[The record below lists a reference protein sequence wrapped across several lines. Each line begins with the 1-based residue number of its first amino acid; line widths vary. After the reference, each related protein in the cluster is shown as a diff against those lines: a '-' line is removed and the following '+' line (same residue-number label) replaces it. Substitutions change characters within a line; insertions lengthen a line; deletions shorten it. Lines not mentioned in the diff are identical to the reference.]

1 MNPGGGKET
10 GRKRGKVPVV
20 VRTSTKS
27 FLQITGSPGQLP
39 NRIIFKRNCEHS
51 YVKFPPPGW
60 TSQEKEEGRGRR
72 RGEGGRARSEG
83 GE

>member
-1 MNPGGGKET
+1 M
-10 GRKRGKVPVV
+10 V

-39 NRIIFKRNCEHS
+39 DRVIFKRNCEHS

-60 TSQEKEEGRGRR
+60 TSQEKGEGRREREEGQGVR
-72 RGEGGRARSEG
+72 EESEG
-83 GE
+83 ER